1 MRTLHIDIETY
12 GKVSIADCGVYKYAM
27 DPSFEILLVAYAY
40 DDEETHIFDLTQ
52 KKGWD
57 IPTKQAW
64 LDFIND
70 LDDAEVVKVA
80 HNAAFERV
88 CFTSYIRRHYSYP
101 EDAWLDPRQWR
112 CTMIQAARC
121 GLPLSL
127 KQVGE
132 VLQFDKQKMGE
143 GKSLIQKFCVP
154 RKVDVSDS
162 LFEPLPERV
171 QPEEYPEDWETF
183 KAYCVRDVD
192 VERQIDAELSW
203 YEVSD
208 FEQDLYAI
216 DQRINDYGALVDVEL
231 AQQAVRMDNLLKA
244 RLSTEA
250 AAITGL
256 SNPSSPT
263 QLRKWLGEQLGIE
276 VGSLT
281 KADLS
286 DLRRLAKDKPL
297 VQKVLDIRAEM
308 GKTSNTKYGTML
320 DVAGSDGRVRGMT
333 QFYGTRTGRWAGR
346 FVQMQNLPQ
355 NHIDA
360 LDQARQMLRA
370 GDYDSMEMCFGNVAN
385 TMSQLIRTAFI
396 APEGMMLAVCDFSAI
411 EARVLAWMAG
421 ENWVLD
427 VFREGGDIYC
437 ATASQMFHVPVAKHG
452 PNAEL
457 RQKGKVAV
465 LALGYQGGKGALDQM
480 GGARLGMTE
489 AEEIE
494 TVRMWRNANPNI
506 VRFWRMVED
515 AAKECIVYR
524 TTRCVET
531 QYMKLAFTMQA
542 NGTMTITL
550 PSGRMICYPNAE
562 VPKIYRPT
570 GRVNTP
576 VIDGEQEAFNVYR
589 KEPGNCIRFKGMNQT
604 TKKWEWIETY
614 GGKITENITQ
624 AIARDCLAFTMS
636 EIIPRFPITFHV
648 HDELVMEVPEYDN
661 EKSLELIQKTFGV
674 VPRWAKGL
682 PLKGAGYITPYYL
695 KD

>member
-12 GKVSIADCGVYKYAM
+12 SRVGIADCGVYKYAM
-27 DPSFEILLVAYAY
+27 DPSFEILLVGFAY
-40 DDEETHIFDLTQ
+40 DDEETHLFDLTQ
-52 KKGWD
+52 RKSWGV
-57 IPTKQAW
+57 PRKQEW
-64 LDFIND
+64 QSFLED
-70 LDDAEVVKVA
+70 LEDPEVVKVA

-88 CFTSYIRRHYSYP
+88 CFTSYLRRHHSFP
-101 EDAWLDPRQWR
+101 ADEWLDPHQWR

-132 VLQFDKQKMGE
+132 VLEFDKQKMAE
-143 GKSLIQKFCVP
+143 GKGLIQRFCCP
-154 RKVDVSDS
+154 RKTSVSDS
-162 LFEPLPERV
+162 LFEDLPERV

-192 VERQIDAELSW
+192 VERQIDKELSW
-203 YEVSD
+203 YNVS
-208 FEQDLYAI
+208 ETENELYAK
-216 DQRINDYGALVDVEL
+216 DQSINDYGALVDTEL
-231 AQQAVRMDNLLKA
+231 ARQAVRMDNLLKA

-256 SNPSSPT
+256 SNPNSPT
-263 QLRKWLGEQLGIE
+263 QLRQWLGDQLGIE

-286 DLRRLAKDKPL
+286 DLRKLAQDKPL

-320 DVAGSDGRVRGMT
+320 DVAGADGRVRGMT

-370 GDYDSMEMCFGNVAN
+370 GDYDSMELCFGNVAN

-396 APEGMMLAVCDFSAI
+396 APEGCTLAVCDFSAI

-421 ENWVLD
+421 EDWVLD
-427 VFREGGDIYC
+427 AFREGGDIYC

-465 LALGYQGGKGALDQM
+465 LALGYQGGVGALDQM
-480 GGARLGMTE
+480 GGARMGMTE
-489 AEEIE
+489 EEEAE
-494 TVRMWRNANPNI
+494 TVRMWRDANPNI
-506 VRFWRMVED
+506 VRFWKMVED
-515 AAKECIVYR
+515 AAKGAIIYR
-524 TTRCVET
+524 TSRVVET
-531 QYMKLAFTMQA
+531 PYVRLVFTMND
-542 NGTMTITL
+542 NGTMTILL
-550 PSGRMICYPNAE
+550 PSGRKICYPNAE
-562 VPKIYRPT
+562 VPKAYRPT

-576 VIDGEQEAFNVYR
+576 IVDGEQEAFSVYR
-589 KEPGNCIRFKGMNQT
+589 KEPGSRIRFKGMNQT

-624 AIARDCLAFTMS
+624 AIARDCLAFTMM
-636 EIIPRFPITFHV
+636 EIPNFPIVFHI
-648 HDELVMEVPEYDN
+648 HDELVMEVPEEGK

-674 VPRWAKGL
+674 VPRWANGL